1 MGRFRI
7 RTFNRAVVLYSRY
20 GWETQI
26 LETTFLAMFLVPVY
40 SLSKIDRQS
49 PPSVLFVFLM
59 RFLIARI
66 MLGAGLIKVRGDQ
79 CWRDRKW
86 SLFCERNDWISLS
99 SDVYAVS
106 L

>member
-1 MGRFRI
+1 MGRFWR
-7 RTFNRAVVLYSRY
+7 RTFGRVVVLYSRY

-26 LETTFLAMFLVPVY
+26 LETTFLAMFLVPLY
-40 SLSKIDRQS
+40 SLSKIDRKS
-49 PPSVLFVFLM
+49 PPSILFVFLM

-86 SLFCERNDWISLS
+86 SVVSERRLDQSF
-99 SDVYAVS
+99 
-106 L
+106 